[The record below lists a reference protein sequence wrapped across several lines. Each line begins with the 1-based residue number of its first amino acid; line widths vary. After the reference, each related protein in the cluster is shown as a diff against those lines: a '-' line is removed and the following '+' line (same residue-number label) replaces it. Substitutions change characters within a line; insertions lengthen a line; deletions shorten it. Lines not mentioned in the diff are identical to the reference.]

1 MEESSGTSQLLML
14 RKPAN
19 VLSTYEP
26 TGRLEGHTRLLSQGR
41 PDKEGTTHPQERTL
55 GLLIAYGLTFH

>member
-1 MEESSGTSQLLML
+1 ML